1 LVELQV
7 CVKRTSRGVGRKK
20 ETRREE
26 RSEEANGEKKG
37 LHRIC
42 SDDLSKR
49 YVLGLIIRYSRTK
62 MEGILQA
69 QPVNVALGSR
79 LM

>member
-7 CVKRTSRGVGRKK
+7 CVKRTSRRVGRKK

-49 YVLGLIIRYSRTK
+49 YVLGLIIR
-62 MEGILQA
+62 
-69 QPVNVALGSR
+69 
-79 LM
+79 